1 VGVLIR
7 IALRNLREHTS
18 KSVIIGSLIALGVI
32 IIVVGN
38 SLIDTTE
45 RGVHGMF
52 IENYTGDV
60 FVSGVAKNPGS
71 SVSLFGLT
79 GGMPAE
85 NESTPLLPEAD
96 AITARLAADPRVK
109 DVAGQ
114 VTGMGLLALGEK
126 DERKMSFLFGVD
138 PATYPALFPAA
149 KLVEGRYL
157 APGENGLVASKGW
170 LASAEKELKAPV
182 KVGDTLVVNGFG
194 RAGFKIREVTLVG
207 VVDFSAESEGMD
219 MVAWANANTVRILS
233 GVNVSA
239 EDVVLTSEQTSLLN
253 AASEEDIFGQSE
265 SRTDAAASR
274 TAAAAASAPA
284 ASAAPAEPAAPPAA
298 ASDNGTWHFLLVRL
312 ADSRQ
317 AARFI
322 EETNAW
328 FRAQDIPARAGDWK
342 AAAGPFS
349 QSIDVVRVV
358 FNIAI
363 LIVAIVAVIII
374 MNTLVISVIE
384 RTGEIGTMRAL
395 GARKPFVWAMFLVET
410 LTITLVFGV
419 IGFCLAA
426 GVVGI
431 VNLVRIPASNFFTQI
446 LFGGKVLRMAVKPLS
461 LLTTLLMV
469 AGVGLVSH
477 LYPVIIALK
486 IPPVRAMQAE

>member
-1 VGVLIR
+1 MGVLIR

-18 KSVIIGSLIALGVI
+18 KSIIIGSLIALGVI

-38 SLIDTTE
+38 SLIDTAE

-52 IENYTGDV
+52 IDNYTGDV
-60 FVSGVAKNPGS
+60 FISGVSKNPGTA
-71 SVSLFGLT
+71 VSLFGIT
-79 GGMPAE
+79 GAPGDNDA
-85 NESTPLLPEAD
+85 TPVLPEED
-96 AITARLAADPRVK
+96 AIEARLRADPRVRA
-109 DVAGQ
+109 VAGQ
-114 VTGMGLLALGEK
+114 VTGMGLLALEDK

-138 PATYPALFPAA
+138 PAAYPALFPDM

-157 APGENGLVASKGW
+157 APGEDGLVVSRGW
-170 LASAEKELKAPV
+170 LTSAEKELKTPV
-182 KVGDTLVVNGFG
+182 KVGDRLIINGFG
-194 RAGFKIREVTLVG
+194 KAGFKIREATIVG
-207 VVDFSAESEGMD
+207 VVDFRAESEGMD

-233 GVNVSA
+233 GVDLSA
-239 EDVVLTSEQTSLLN
+239 EDIVLSAEQTALLD
-253 AASEEDIFGQSE
+253 AASEEDIFGSSE
-265 SRTDAAASR
+265 STVDAAQAR
-274 TAAAAASAPA
+274 TQPITGQAAATV
-284 ASAAPAEPAAPPAA
+284 AAPAKEG
-298 ASDNGTWHFLLVRL
+298 DNGSWHFLLVRL

-317 AARFI
+317 AGAFI
-322 EETNAW
+322 AETNTWLTSQGIAS
-328 FRAQDIPARAGDWK
+328 RAGDWK

-349 QSIDVVRVV
+349 QSIDVVRIV
-358 FNIAI
+358 FNIAV

-395 GARKPFVWAMFLVET
+395 GARKPFVWTMFLVET

-419 IGFCLAA
+419 IGIGLAS

-431 VNLVRIPASNFFTQI
+431 VNLIRIPATNFFTQI
-446 LFGGKVLRMAVKPLS
+446 LFGGKVLQMAVKPLS
-461 LLTTLLMV
+461 FLTTLLMV

-486 IPPVRAMQAE
+486 IPPVRAMQTD

>member
-1 VGVLIR
+1 MGVLIR

-32 IIVVGN
+32 IIVGGN

-60 FVSGVAKNPGS
+60 FISGVAKNPGS
-71 SVSLFGLT
+71 TVSLFGLT
-79 GGMPAE
+79 GGVPGE
-85 NESTPLLPEAD
+85 NESTPLLPEAE
-96 AITARLAADPRVK
+96 AVSAHLAADPRVK
-109 DVAGQ
+109 QVAGQ

-149 KLVEGRYL
+149 RLVEGRYL
-157 APGENGLVASKGW
+157 QPGENGLVASKGW
-170 LASAEKELKAPV
+170 LASAEKELKTPV
-182 KVGDTLVVNGFG
+182 KVGDKLVVNGFG

-233 GVNVSA
+233 GVDVSA
-239 EDVVLTSEQTSLLN
+239 EDVVLTAEQTALLG
-253 AASEEDIFGQSE
+253 AASEEDIFGQAE
-265 SRTDAAASR
+265 TT
-274 TAAAAASAPA
+274 TAAAAARAPVATAPA
-284 ASAAPAEPAAPPAA
+284 AASAQRAAA

-322 EETNAW
+322 QDTNAW
-328 FRAQDIPARAGDWK
+328 FRSEGIPARAGDWK

-419 IGFCLAA
+419 IGFGLAA
-426 GVVGI
+426 GAVGI
-431 VNLVRIPASNFFTQI
+431 VNLVRIPATNFFTQI